1 MVAISPCGLVTFL
14 SPLWGGRISDHEVT
28 AQSELLQGG
37 MLEDGDSVMAD
48 RSFDVEDLLAAKGVR
63 MNIPAH
69 LKGRA
74 QLSRKDVEKTR
85 RIAEIRIHVE
95 RAIGRVRNY
104 DILNNSLP
112 LSLAPIAD
120 DVVHVCFFL
129 TNFDKPLVQY

>member
-1 MVAISPCGLVTFL
+1 M
-14 SPLWGGRISDHEVT
+14 T